1 VSFLYRSA
9 FAIAEDI
16 KAGRA
21 SALDAVE
28 FFLDRI
34 ETHNSALNAV
44 VAMDPEAAR
53 ARAREADA
61 AAARGEDWGP
71 LHGVPLTIKDAY
83 GTRELPTV
91 AGVPERAGKATAEN
105 AVAVQRYLDAGAIL
119 LGKTNVPFLSADLQ
133 SYNAVYGT
141 TNNPWATDR
150 TCGGS
155 SGGAAAALAAGL
167 TPLELGSDIG
177 GSIRTPSH
185 FNGIFGHKTSHGLI
199 SLIGHIPP
207 AEGLLIEPD
216 LSVAG
221 PLATC
226 VTDLAQALDLLLG
239 PAAAIAGPCAA
250 GPALPAPRFR
260 EAGELRVAVW
270 ADDPFCPVHPAIR
283 EHILAAADTL
293 QALGARVDRAARP
306 AFDPQANHEN
316 YTMLMLSILGADM
329 PEALREQAQAAVA
342 AAAPDDMSEPL
353 LQLRGIALSHRDWLR
368 ESERRQRTRRAWAD
382 FFSDFDVL
390 LCPCA
395 HVPAFPH
402 DHSEPMQ
409 ARRLDVDGDAR
420 PYTDILRWAGLTLNA
435 YLPATAVPL
444 GTTDNGLPV
453 GCQVAGPFLGDR
465 TTLAVAALLEQHH
478 RAFVPPPGY
487 AS

>member
-1 VSFLYRSA
+1 MSFLYRSA

-21 SALDAVE
+21 SALEAVE
-28 FFLDRI
+28 FFLGRI
-34 ETHNSALNAV
+34 AAHNDALNAV
-44 VAMDPEAAR
+44 VAMDPDAAR

-83 GTRELPTV
+83 STCGLPTV
-91 AGVPERAGKATAEN
+91 AGVPERAGRAAAEN

-119 LGKTNVPFLSADLQ
+119 LGKTNVPFMSADLQ

-199 SLIGHIPP
+199 SLLGHIPP
-207 AEGLLIEPD
+207 AEGLLAEPD

-221 PLATC
+221 PLATN
-226 VTDLAQALDLLLG
+226 VADLAQALDLLLG
-239 PAAAIAGPCAA
+239 PAAAVAGPCAT

-260 EAGELRVAVW
+260 NSSELRVAVW

-283 EHILAAADTL
+283 EHLLGAADTL
-293 QALGARVDRAARP
+293 ERLGAKVDRAARP
-306 AFDPQANHEN
+306 GFDPQANHEN
-316 YTMLMLSILGADM
+316 YTMLMLAILGADM
-329 PEALREQAQAAVA
+329 PAAVREQAEAAVA

-368 ESERRQRTRRAWAD
+368 ENERRQRTRRAWAA
-382 FFSDFDVL
+382 FFEDFDVL

-409 ARRLDVDGDAR
+409 ARTLDVDGEQR
-420 PYTDILRWAGLTLNA
+420 PYTEILRWAGLTLNA

-444 GTTDNGLPV
+444 GTTEDGLPV
-453 GCQVAGPFLGDR
+453 GCQVAGPYLGDR

-487 AS
+487 AG